1 MPEKFGSATT
11 IFVMLDACAFGEDS
25 GSEITIFAT
34 SSFSKSSL
42 FVTDQPNRRTAAFF
56 NSFGVVWM
64 EILGANLVEGGGWA
78 VSKPNFLHSTTE
90 KNKESCKES
99 HEKKKPK
106 KALSIMQ

>member
-1 MPEKFGSATT
+1 MEAQQLYLSCW
-11 IFVMLDACAFGEDS
+11 MHAFGEDS
-25 GSEITIFAT
+25 GSEIAIFAT

-42 FVTDQPNRRTAAFF
+42 FVTDQPNRRTAAFL

-64 EILGANLVEGGGWA
+64 EILGANLVAGGGWA

-99 HEKKKPK
+99 HGKKNRAKRFLPC
-106 KALSIMQ
+106 SRSYF